1 MYNHS
6 RVNNITLIEL
16 KPKGVIMMKCPY
28 CGGEE
33 SKVVDSRATEDDGA
47 IRRRRECLNCG
58 KRYTTYEKIEDI
70 PVFVIKRNLTR
81 EVFNRDKILNGLI
94 RAFEKRPVSRM
105 DIEVLFNS
113 IEKKINNAM
122 TTEITSESI
131 GEIVLEKLKEMDEV
145 AYIRFASVYRKFEDI
160 NSFIE
165 EIKGLNGEI

>member
-1 MYNHS
+1 
-6 RVNNITLIEL
+6 
-16 KPKGVIMMKCPY
+16 MMKCPY

-47 IRRRRECLNCG
+47 IRRRRECLKCG

-94 RAFEKRPVSRM
+94 RAFEKRPVSRT
-105 DIEVLFNS
+105 DIEVLVNS

>member
-1 MYNHS
+1 
-6 RVNNITLIEL
+6 
-16 KPKGVIMMKCPY
+16 MMKCPY

-47 IRRRRECLNCG
+47 IRRRRECLKCG

-94 RAFEKRPVSRM
+94 RAFEKRPVSRT
-105 DIEVLFNS
+105 DIEVLVNS

-122 TTEITSESI
+122 ATEITSESI

>member
-1 MYNHS
+1 
-6 RVNNITLIEL
+6 
-16 KPKGVIMMKCPY
+16 MKCPY

-47 IRRRRECLNCG
+47 IRRRRECLKCG

-94 RAFEKRPVSRM
+94 RAFEKRPVSRT
-105 DIEVLFNS
+105 DIEVLVNS